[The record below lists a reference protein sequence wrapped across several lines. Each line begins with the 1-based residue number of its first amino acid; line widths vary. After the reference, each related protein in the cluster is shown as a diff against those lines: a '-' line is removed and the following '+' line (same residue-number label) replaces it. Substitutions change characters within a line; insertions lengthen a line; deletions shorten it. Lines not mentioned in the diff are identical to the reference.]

1 MNDQPGNC
9 GLSYSC
15 GSRSHFD
22 RRTILK
28 MAGLSGLSWL
38 TPLATTLARTDE
50 AKLGSATNAKAKSL
64 IVLWL
69 EGAPSQLETFDP
81 HPGSEIAAGSKAR
94 KTSVAGIQLGEGL
107 EQVSEL
113 MDSISLVRAV
123 TSKEGDHER
132 AIYNVKTGYR
142 PDPTLVHPAIGSV
155 ICHELPNS
163 VGEIVDIPRHISIL
177 PGRLPGRGGYL
188 GDQFDAFKVF
198 DPLRPI
204 PDVSARVGDSRQSSR
219 IEKLKFVDEQF
230 MNKRRNNRVI
240 GETLRNSNL
249 QSALS
254 MMSSDQLEAF
264 DVSKVPQSERTQ
276 FGDTPFGR
284 GCLAAIRLIQTGV
297 KCVEVTLGGW
307 DSHVNNHELQA
318 GRIDILDPAYAAL
331 IRELKKR
338 DMLDSTMVVCGGEF
352 GRTPW
357 LNPLAGRDH
366 WPHGFTI
373 AMAGGGIKGGRVIG
387 ETTAEP
393 KRGSKKPTEGLA
405 NPHPIEDIH
414 ATILGAMGIDYAKE
428 LDTPIGRPLKVC
440 EGKPI
445 ADLTNG

>member
-1 MNDQPGNC
+1 MSRSENQFD
-9 GLSYSC
+9 SYSC

-38 TPLATTLARTDE
+38 TPLATTLARADE
-50 AKLGSATNAKAKSL
+50 SKSNSNNSGKAKSL

-81 HPGSEIAAGSKAR
+81 HPGSKIAAGSEAR
-94 KTSVAGIQLGEGL
+94 KTNVDGIQLGKGL

-132 AIYNVKTGYR
+132 AIYNIKTGYR

-155 ICHELPNS
+155 ICHELPNDK
-163 VGEIVDIPRHISIL
+163 GQIVDVPRHISIL
-177 PGRLPGRGGYL
+177 PGSMPGRGGYL

-198 DPLRPI
+198 DPRSPI
-204 PDVSARVGDSRQSSR
+204 PDVRATVGDARQRAR

-230 MNKRRNNRVI
+230 LNRRRNNRVI
-240 GETLRNSNL
+240 GETLKNSNL
-249 QSALS
+249 ESAIS

-264 DVSKVPQSERTQ
+264 DVSKVPQSERMK

-284 GCLAAIRLIQTGV
+284 GCLAAIRLIETGV

-307 DSHVNNHELQA
+307 DTHVNNHELQA
-318 GRIDILDPAYAAL
+318 GRIDILDPAFASL

-338 DMLDSTMVVCGGEF
+338 DMLESTMVVCGGEF

-357 LNPLAGRDH
+357 VNPLGGRDH
-366 WPHGFTI
+366 WPHGFSI

-387 ETTAEP
+387 ETSADP
-393 KRGSKKPTEGLA
+393 KRDSKKPTQSLA
-405 NPHPIEDIH
+405 DSHPIEDVH
-414 ATILGAMGIDYAKE
+414 ATILDAMGIDFKRE
-428 LDTPIGRPLKVC
+428 LDTPVGRPLKIC

-445 ADLTNG
+445 VDLFSG